1 MTPGEIRRMWLRQ
14 SVSLPLFFALL
25 FAPAG
30 TLDYWQGWVY
40 GILFAATSF
49 GIGVYFFKNNPQALA
64 RRMKAG
70 PLAEQRPAQKVIIS
84 FLFVGFMVL
93 IVMPGLDRRWGWS
106 DVPAWLALSANVLVI
121 AGLLGSALVV
131 KQNSFAAST
140 ITVEAGQPVVSTG
153 LYGVVR
159 HPMYS
164 SALLMVV
171 FTPLALGSYWT
182 MLLIVPLVGVLAW
195 RILDEEQFLTRNLPG
210 YDAYCRRVHYRLV
223 PGVW

>member
-1 MTPGEIRRMWLRQ
+1 MWLRQ
-14 SVSLPLFFALL
+14 SVSLPLFFVLL

-30 TLDYWQGWVY
+30 TLDYWQGWLY
-40 GILFAATSF
+40 GILFAATAF
-49 GIGVYFFKNNPQALA
+49 AIGVYFFKNNPQALA
-64 RRMKAG
+64 RRMKVG
-70 PLAEQRPAQKVIIS
+70 PFAEERPAQKIIIS
-84 FLFVGFMVL
+84 FVFVGFLLL
-93 IVMPGLDRRWGWS
+93 IAMPGLDHRWRWS
-106 DVPAWLALSANVLVI
+106 EVPVWLALSANVLVVL
-121 AGLLGSALVV
+121 GLLGTARVV
-131 KQNSFAAST
+131 KQNSYAAST

-153 LYGVVR
+153 LYGIVR

-164 SALLMVV
+164 SALLMIV

-195 RILDEEQFLTRNLPG
+195 RILDEEQYLTRHLPG